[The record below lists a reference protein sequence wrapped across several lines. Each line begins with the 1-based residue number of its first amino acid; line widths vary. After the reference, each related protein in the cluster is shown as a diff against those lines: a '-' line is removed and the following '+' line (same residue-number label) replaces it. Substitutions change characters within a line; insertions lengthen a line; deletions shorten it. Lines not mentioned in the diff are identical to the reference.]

1 MRWVRSPALSQAKK
15 VDDFTG
21 PRRRP
26 GDPGPT
32 DVHMEI
38 TEIHGGVCSLLY
50 HLTVCTVDILIY
62 IYMTTICVYLYVYK
76 YMYTSAG
83 VISKLC

>member
-1 MRWVRSPALSQAKK
+1 VRSPALSQAKK

-26 GDPGPT
+26 DLGEADG
-32 DVHMEI
+32 VHMEI

-50 HLTVCTVDILIY
+50 HLTVCTVDIP
-62 IYMTTICVYLYVYK
+62 VVPHK
-76 YMYTSAG
+76 AVAEVSE
-83 VISKLC
+83 